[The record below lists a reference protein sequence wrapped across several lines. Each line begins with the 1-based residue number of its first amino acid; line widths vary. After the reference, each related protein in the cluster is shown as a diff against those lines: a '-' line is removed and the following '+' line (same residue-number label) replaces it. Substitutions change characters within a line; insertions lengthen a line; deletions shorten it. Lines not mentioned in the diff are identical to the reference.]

1 MVLLS
6 ISKSLATKGISWNNE
21 PCMARPILIDLNLIA
36 LKYYSAK
43 ISLGKYRRR
52 CNISSPKVC
61 VLKKTEGI
69 NVKVFNMITN
79 KNEAKTINKHI
90 SCDCKCKFNST
101 TCNSS

>member
-6 ISKSLATKGISWNNE
+6 ISKSLATKGLSWNNE
-21 PCMARPILIDLNLIA
+21 PCVARPTLIALNLIA

-43 ISLGKYRRR
+43 ISLGKCRGR

-79 KNEAKTINKHI
+79 KNEAKTITKYI
-90 SCDCKCKFNST
+90 SCDFKCKFNSA